1 MTFDKITDLYGKI
14 TRRQAILRLS
24 HLSDN
29 VFKPNNWKFANQ
41 YDSETETSISGN
53 SYYVTVGDKALY
65 DNCTNSECNKAA
77 YVLMIKDMYHEK
89 QHVWQRT
96 KAWNDNQQLN
106 SVKNYRK
113 ITDIVRREFVREY
126 FPSAYYNNY
135 SNDPSEMDAEKTGI
149 RQALSYFESDPLVS
163 KSEAEEILF
172 QLMMSDD
179 CVHKEI
185 MDEHRDKLTSIYD
198 VLTVFEEHADEAA
211 EIKYPV
217 TDILA
222 QRFRNETGIDFTITR
237 EFLYSKDYEEY
248 RKSFNACTTGIEQ
261 DKVLEQVILVMQ
273 PNIVRKAPLR
283 LRQELIDCRRQME
296 LSSFRNGPHTVPP
309 KKINYAIEN
318 LELTSEDLAS
328 IPMGDGLKL

>member
-1 MTFDKITDLYGKI
+1 MKFEDILTTHGKKNKYAVRTRLIKLGNGLYDK
-14 TRRQAILRLS
+14 
-24 HLSDN
+24 
-29 VFKPNNWKFANQ
+29 NNWSFNHL
-41 YDSETETSISGN
+41 YDSETATSNKGDW
-53 SYYVTVGDKALY
+53 YHVTIGDRALY
-65 DNCTNSECNKAA
+65 DDCKDSECNKAA
-77 YVLMIKDMYHEK
+77 YVLTVKDMYHEA
-89 QHVWQRT
+89 QHVWHRT
-96 KAWNDNQQLN
+96 RAWNDRQNLN

-198 VLTVFEEHADEAA
+198 VLTVFEEHAYKAA

-222 QRFRNETGIDFTITR
+222 QKFRNEMGMDFAVTR

-248 RKSFNACTTGIEQ
+248 RKSFDACATGVEQ
-261 DKVLEQVILVMQ
+261 DKVLEQVILISQ
-273 PNIVRKAPLR
+273 PDIIRKAPLR

-296 LSSFRNGPHTVPP
+296 LSSFRNGPHTVLP

-328 IPMGDGLKL
+328 IPMDDGLKL

>member
-1 MTFDKITDLYGKI
+1 MKFDNIINNHGKI
-14 TRRQAILRLS
+14 EREVVDWNLRNLGNK
-24 HLSDN
+24 LFGARD
-29 VFKPNNWKFANQ
+29 WKFIDG

-53 SYYVTVGDKALY
+53 SYYVTMGNRALY
-65 DNCTNSECNKAA
+65 DNCTDLECNKAA

-113 ITDIVRREFVREY
+113 TTDIVRREFIREY

-185 MDEHRDKLTSIYD
+185 IDEHRDKLTSIYD
-198 VLTVFEEHADEAA
+198 VLTVFEEKADKAA
-211 EIKYPV
+211 DVKYAV
-217 TDILA
+217 TDMII
-222 QRFRNETGIDFTITR
+222 QQFRNETGIDFTITR

-248 RKSFNACTTGIEQ
+248 RKSFDACATGVEQ
-261 DKVLEQVILVMQ
+261 DKVLEQVILISQ
-273 PNIVRKAPLR
+273 PDIVRKAPLR

-296 LSSFRNGPHTVPP
+296 LSSFKNGPHTVPP

-328 IPMGDGLKL
+328 IPMDDGLKL